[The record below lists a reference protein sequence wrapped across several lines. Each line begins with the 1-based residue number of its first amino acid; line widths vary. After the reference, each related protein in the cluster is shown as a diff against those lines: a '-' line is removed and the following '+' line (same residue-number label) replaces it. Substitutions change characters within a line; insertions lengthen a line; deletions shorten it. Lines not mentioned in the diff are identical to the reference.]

1 MIRPQTDP
9 LAGLLGGGGGMGGPA
24 AGGLGGPQ
32 PAPAAPPEEEAAGS
46 EDPVDLMKQ
55 ALDLV
60 RRALAVEKDEED
72 VLMLEKTTTQIQ
84 QYIANDQKMV
94 DTAMGTG
101 PGHKAL
107 RKLQG

>member
-1 MIRPQTDP
+1 MIRFQTDP
-9 LAGLLGGGGGMGGPA
+9 LAGLLGGGAGAGMGAPPAGPE
-24 AGGLGGPQ
+24 
-32 PAPAAPPEEEAAGS
+32 PAPAAPADQGGGD